1 MINNV
6 RDHVSPELETPPPRW
21 SELGEAEMLLD
32 SPHSI
37 ENFLED
43 LPVGRSLFLQVK
55 DGVKIIVKIGVLLKI
70 G

>member
-6 RDHVSPELETPPPRW
+6 RDHVSPELETPPQW
-21 SELGEAEMLLD
+21 SELGESEMLLD

-43 LPVGRSLFLQVK
+43 LPVSRSLLLQVT
-55 DGVKIIVKIGVLLKI
+55 DGVKIIVKVGVLLKI